1 MSLIMMYKRNL
12 TKSAKELSDFKENF
26 DQWNNIYAKSHKVS
40 IEEAIAD
47 SERD

>member
-1 MSLIMMYKRNL
+1 MYKRNL